1 MAGGI
6 SFIQPPPHQTSNFGE
21 RMSTEIITQPAHTKS
36 GRFLSGVKDVFP
48 LIIGAFPLGVI
59 YGALA
64 MKAGLTAPAAQAMS
78 TFLFAGSAQ
87 FLLAQMAA
95 ASVPAVVMILAVAV
109 VNLRHALY
117 SASVAGY
124 IQNLSPF
131 WKSILAFLL
140 TDEAFVVVITNF
152 EKEKETPR
160 KRWYFMGAGLG
171 MWIFWQIATAVGI
184 FLGEIIPPEWPLDFA
199 LPLSFIAM
207 VVPAL
212 KDRASTGAAI
222 AAGIIAVLAFSL
234 PYKLSIILA
243 ASIGI
248 LVGVLLEKKA

>member
-1 MAGGI
+1 MTALQSVI
-6 SFIQPPPHQTSNFGE
+6 HPQTPSKRFF
-21 RMSTEIITQPAHTKS
+21 S
-36 GRFLSGVKDVFP
+36 GLKDVFP

-64 MKAGLTAPAAQAMS
+64 MKAGLSAPAAQSMS
-78 TFLFAGSAQ
+78 AFVFAGSAQ
-87 FLLAQMAA
+87 FLIAQMAA
-95 ASVPAVVMILAVAV
+95 ASVPAIVMILAVAV
-109 VNLRHALY
+109 INLRHALY
-117 SASVAGY
+117 SASVASY

-131 WKSILAFLL
+131 WKSVLAFLL

-152 EKEKETPR
+152 EKEESTPL
-160 KRWYFMGAGLG
+160 KRWYFLGAGLS
-171 MWIFWQIATAVGI
+171 MWFFWQIATAVGI
-184 FLGEIIPPEWPLDFA
+184 FLGEIIPASWPLDFA

-212 KDRASTGAAI
+212 RDRASTGAAL

-243 ASIGI
+243 AFVGI

>member
-1 MAGGI
+1 MTAVQ
-6 SFIQPPPHQTSNFGE
+6 SSVHPHT
-21 RMSTEIITQPAHTKS
+21 PAKRLFN
-36 GRFLSGVKDVFP
+36 GLKDVFP

-64 MKAGLTAPAAQAMS
+64 MKAGLSAPAAQSMS
-78 TFLFAGSAQ
+78 AFVFAGSAQ
-87 FLLAQMAA
+87 FLIAQMAA
-95 ASVPAVVMILAVAV
+95 ASVPAIVMILAVAV
-109 VNLRHALY
+109 INLRHALY
-117 SASVAGY
+117 GASVARY

-131 WKSILAFLL
+131 WKSVLAFLL

-152 EKEKETPR
+152 EKEENTPN
-160 KRWYFMGAGLG
+160 KRWYFLGAGLS
-171 MWIFWQIATAVGI
+171 MWVFWQIATAVGI
-184 FLGEIIPPEWPLDFA
+184 FLGEIIPASWPLDFA

-212 KDRASTGAAI
+212 RDRASTGAAL

-243 ASIGI
+243 ASVGI
-248 LVGVLLEKKA
+248 LVGVLLEKKP

>member
-1 MAGGI
+1 MTVVA
-6 SFIQPPPHQTSNFGE
+6 PETHHQTPS
-21 RMSTEIITQPAHTKS
+21 R
-36 GRFLSGVKDVFP
+36 RFLNGFKDVVP

-64 MKAGLTAPAAQAMS
+64 MKAGLSGAAAQSMS
-78 TFLFAGSAQ
+78 SLLFAGSAQ
-87 FLLAQMAA
+87 FLIAQMAA
-95 ASVPAVVMILAVAV
+95 TSVPALVMIMAVAV
-109 VNLRHALY
+109 INLRHALY

-124 IQNLSPF
+124 IQHLSSF

-152 EKEKETPR
+152 EKESATPF
-160 KRWYFMGAGLG
+160 KRWYFLGAGLS
-171 MWIFWQIATAVGI
+171 MWVFWQIATAVGI
-184 FLGEIIPPEWPLDFA
+184 FLGEIIPASWPLDFA

-212 KDRASTGAAI
+212 RNRSSTGAAL
-222 AAGIIAVLAFSL
+222 AAGIVAILAFSL
-234 PYKLSIILA
+234 PYHLSIILA
-243 ASIGI
+243 AAVGI

>member
-1 MAGGI
+1 
-6 SFIQPPPHQTSNFGE
+6 
-21 RMSTEIITQPAHTKS
+21 MSIEHLANPAHTKS
-36 GRFLSGVKDVFP
+36 GRFFNGVKDVIP

-64 MKAGLTAPAAQAMS
+64 MKAGLSAAASQSMS
-78 TFLFAGSAQ
+78 AFMFAGSAQ
-87 FLLAQMAA
+87 FLTAQMAA

-117 SASVAGY
+117 SASIASY
-124 IQNLSPF
+124 IQNLSPA
-131 WKSILAFLL
+131 WKSVLAFLL

-152 EKEKETPR
+152 EKGKEIPN
-160 KRWYFMGAGLG
+160 KRWYFLGAGLG
-171 MWIFWQIATAVGI
+171 MWIFWQAATAIGI
-184 FLGEIIPPEWPLDFA
+184 FLGEIIPPTWPLDFA

-222 AAGIIAVLAFSL
+222 AAGIVAVLAFAL

-243 ASIGI
+243 AFVGI
-248 LVGVLLEKKA
+248 FVGVLLEKKS